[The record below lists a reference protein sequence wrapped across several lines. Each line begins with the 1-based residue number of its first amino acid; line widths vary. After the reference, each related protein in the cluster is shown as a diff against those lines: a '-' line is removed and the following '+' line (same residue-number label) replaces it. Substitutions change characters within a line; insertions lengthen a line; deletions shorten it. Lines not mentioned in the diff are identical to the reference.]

1 MKRTNK
7 TILTA
12 LLAAAIMVSASGCKK
27 KVAEPKIGAG
37 EKVPVETTSGE
48 TSEETEKEVKA
59 AQKTPDLVGNP
70 DKNRI
75 SRQGVMPNSD
85 VKDPVISDMRS
96 AYSVINWQG
105 YSKIVS
111 GSEFTVEPF
120 ISDKYETSAPQEIVM
135 YVFAHNDDYAWNT
148 EDAYARIIGSPIN
161 AIVDQEYN
169 TVHTYWIKGDLPKD
183 MPTGKYTMVFVLPDG
198 TVDSMVDFNL
208 CQPDEAPT
216 PVPLG

>member
-27 KVAEPKIGAG
+27 KTADPKIGAG
-37 EKVPVETTSGE
+37 EKVSVETTSGE
-48 TSEETEKEVKA
+48 QSGNGEVKG
-59 AQKTPDLVGNP
+59 AQKTPNLVGNP

-85 VKDPVISDMRS
+85 VKDPVIADMRS

-111 GSEFTVEPF
+111 GSEFTVEPL
-120 ISDKYETSAPQEIVM
+120 ISDKYETNAPQEIVM
-135 YVFAHNDDYAWNT
+135 YVFAYNDDYAWNT
-148 EDAYARIIGSPIN
+148 DDAYARIVGSPIN

-169 TVHTYWIKGDLPKD
+169 TVHTYWIKGNLPQD

>member
-7 TILTA
+7 TVLTA

-48 TSEETEKEVKA
+48 QSEQEEEEVKGT
-59 AQKTPDLVGNP
+59 QKTPNLVGNP
-70 DKNRI
+70 DKSRI
-75 SRQGVMPNSD
+75 SESGVMPSSTA
-85 VKDPVISDMRS
+85 KEPVITDLRS

-105 YSKIVS
+105 YSEIVS
-111 GSEFTVEPF
+111 GSEFTVEPY
-120 ISDKYETSAPQEIVM
+120 ISDAYETTAPDEITM
-135 YVFAHNDDYAWNT
+135 YVFRYNDDYAWNT
-148 EDAYARIIGSPIN
+148 EDAYAKIAGSPIR

-169 TVHTYWIKGDLPKD
+169 TVHTYWIKGNLPQD

-198 TVDSMVDFNL
+198 SVDTMVDFML
-208 CQPDEAPT
+208 CQPSEAPT